1 MCRKRSSPTPKRP
14 ERKSTSN
21 SMFGSRSVWWRAA
34 VATAAL
40 IAVSALLPVAQE
52 VPAAQLMRQE
62 RASLAAGAVAT
73 APLVRGQTVRAAV
86 ALEVAVE
93 LHVNANPP
101 TFDYLIP
108 VTLSIEGPEGIT
120 VARAFYPEAE
130 QVEFPYAEEP
140 LAVYEGTVVIG
151 MELEIAA
158 DAPLGEHNLELS
170 VRYQACN
177 DRACFAPAKASLTLQ
192 VSVAPVGTTTE
203 ERESPLLSKAPFPAS

>member
-1 MCRKRSSPTPKRP
+1 MARSRNIW
-14 ERKSTSN
+14 R
-21 SMFGSRSVWWRAA
+21 RAA
-34 VATAAL
+34 VAAAAL
-40 IAVSALLPVAQE
+40 IAVFSLLSVTP

-62 RASLAAGAVAT
+62 RASLTAAAVAA

-93 LHVNANPP
+93 MHVNANPP
-101 TFDYLIP
+101 TYDYLIP
-108 VTLSIEGPEGIT
+108 VTLSIEGPEGVN

-130 QVEFPYAEEP
+130 RVKFPYADEP

-158 DAPLGEHNLELS
+158 DTPLGDHIIELS

-177 DRACFAPAKASLTLQ
+177 DRACFAPANAGLALPVT
-192 VSVAPVGTTTE
+192 VAPEGTAAE
-203 ERESPLLSKAPFPAS
+203 EVDSPLLSKAAFPGS